1 MAPEAWQAKPA
12 GRVGVDDFISHTV
25 VEHDACSHPL
35 PPLYTGAAHAHDAG
49 SFADAVARPW
59 VSDLPVF
66 MRSGAHSNA
75 VKRTRPARRLTE
87 KTSEKRK
94 KRPFQGPLR
103 LLIFANSL
111 SALSFFWWPGAESN
125 HRHADFQDR

>member
-1 MAPEAWQAKPA
+1 
-12 GRVGVDDFISHTV
+12 
-25 VEHDACSHPL
+25 L

-111 SALSFFWWPGAESN
+111 SALSFFLVAWGGIEPPTRGFSRQITPELRVRLS
-125 HRHADFQDR
+125 